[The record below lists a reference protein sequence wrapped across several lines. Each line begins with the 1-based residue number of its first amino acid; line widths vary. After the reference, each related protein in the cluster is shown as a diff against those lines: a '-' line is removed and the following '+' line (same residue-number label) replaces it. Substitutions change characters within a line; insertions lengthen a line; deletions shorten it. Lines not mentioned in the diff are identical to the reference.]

1 MKYFGSLSRGERGTG
16 GKKKQKKHKKNS
28 ELEPKHYCGIY
39 GLFLITKKSNCRH
52 LSQPADK
59 KKKVTFKNINRLS
72 QNISTSPTCLQSKN
86 GISRHVTWLALAG
99 RYMFMVGRWLQ
110 HERWHRKIWLENQD
124 TRGPRERG
132 ALFPSSGS
140 TTNRLVL

>member
-16 GKKKQKKHKKNS
+16 RGKKTNKKTQNWSLNIIVEFMFFFLLKKKIQ
-28 ELEPKHYCGIY
+28 LQT
-39 GLFLITKKSNCRH
+39 FITTRR
-52 LSQPADK
+52 Q